1 MIFPT
6 KKRLDFDESSSSST
20 SSSSS
25 HREQPI
31 YLQANQQPKF
41 DSNLFARQKTSKY
54 SHPTMSVGLVPHKNP
69 TPLQPQPNKEN
80 KVLADFGA
88 GMFAGMFS
96 KTMQGQYH
104 QSETRR
110 STPTSLP
117 YVSPLNVK
125 LFPNS
130 SNADLSQ
137 RSTAGSHASTGRSSM
152 KSSQMSTS
160 STPTDFFL
168 QKSLSPFAF
177 NKGYDSESSKEKL
190 SEQNKVNKLKKE
202 AVMSPRSKK
211 QWEEL
216 EKKIKVSSSSAKV
229 DELIASYTR
238 SLTEIPNRYWWKVFF
253 DLAEVLK
260 KECYYQEAKQ
270 YYKASVYL
278 QPYVQEVSIPF
289 SFENI

>member
-1 MIFPT
+1 
-6 KKRLDFDESSSSST
+6 
-20 SSSSS
+20 
-25 HREQPI
+25 
-31 YLQANQQPKF
+31 
-41 DSNLFARQKTSKY
+41 
-54 SHPTMSVGLVPHKNP
+54 
-69 TPLQPQPNKEN
+69 
-80 KVLADFGA
+80 
-88 GMFAGMFS
+88 
-96 KTMQGQYH
+96 
-104 QSETRR
+104 
-110 STPTSLP
+110 
-117 YVSPLNVK
+117 
-125 LFPNS
+125 
-130 SNADLSQ
+130 
-137 RSTAGSHASTGRSSM
+137 M

-278 QPYVQEVSIPF
+278 QPYVQEVLIPF
-289 SFENI
+289 SLENI

>member
-1 MIFPT
+1 
-6 KKRLDFDESSSSST
+6 
-20 SSSSS
+20 
-25 HREQPI
+25 
-31 YLQANQQPKF
+31 
-41 DSNLFARQKTSKY
+41 
-54 SHPTMSVGLVPHKNP
+54 
-69 TPLQPQPNKEN
+69 
-80 KVLADFGA
+80 
-88 GMFAGMFS
+88 
-96 KTMQGQYH
+96 
-104 QSETRR
+104 
-110 STPTSLP
+110 
-117 YVSPLNVK
+117 
-125 LFPNS
+125 
-130 SNADLSQ
+130 
-137 RSTAGSHASTGRSSM
+137 
-152 KSSQMSTS
+152 MSTS